1 MNDTTRHTRIAT
13 VLGDL
18 LLVASDDRLVGL
30 YFPGH
35 WRPPAAEALGAQVT
49 VDDDPLLTTAAT
61 QVHEYLDGTRT
72 AFDVPLATT
81 GDEFSERVWALL
93 RDIPY
98 GETTTYGRIAHQLG
112 ARELAQLVGRAVG
125 GNPISIVIPCH
136 RVLGADGALTG
147 YAGGLRRKRH
157 LLDLEQLPLGACL
170 F

>member
-13 VLGDL
+13 ELGDL
-18 LLVASDDRLVGL
+18 LLVARDESLIGL

-35 WRPPAAEALGAQVT
+35 WRPPTAGSLGALVT
-49 VDDDPLLTTAAT
+49 ADDDPVFAAT
-61 QVHEYLDGTRT
+61 AEQLAEYLDGRRT
-72 AFDVPLATT
+72 EFDLPLATT

-98 GETTTYGRIAHQLG
+98 GETTSYGRIAHQLG

-125 GNPISIVIPCH
+125 DNPISVVIPCH
-136 RVLGADGALTG
+136 RVVGADGALTG
-147 YAGGLRRKRH
+147 YAGGLTRKRH
-157 LLDLEQLPLGACL
+157 LLDLETAYARL